1 MAASQYSFSAL
12 CWAKSYSGKAR
23 CQHGAWAFR
32 SCISRHQPAIDRD
45 HRAGQERGRGQAQA
59 QRHMGDLF
67 RRAVAAERGAAPGI
81 NRLVLVADPRRH
93 AGRDRAGAD
102 AVHRDAVAAEL
113 DRERARQPGH
123 AGLRCRIGAVQRGG
137 AERLGGRD
145 IDDARR
151 FRLPQVRQRGADDA
165 LMRGQHDSD
174 AFGPGLVVAV
184 IVDRGAHGYAGIVD
198 DDIEPAEGFRDV
210 VDHGLDVV
218 AIGHVQRPCF
228 CSAAARNDAVHHGL
242 RGVHGY
248 IRDGDLGALGREHA
262 RRGAA
267 HAAGRAGDENGKIF
281 HGPAELFEIGHRR
294 FFPNKTLFNR
304 QLDWL
309 GSHRSGKRSN
319 QQGQGA
325 AMNELDFSGKQVL
338 VVGGSSGIGNGI
350 AQAFR
355 AKGARVAVCGTRA
368 GAADY
373 SATEGS
379 HLDGLDY
386 FRLDVSDA
394 GAVENFRAPFER
406 LDVLVLAQGAVIY
419 RRGEFAMDG
428 FRKVLEV
435 NLMSLMA
442 CAGKFHDLL
451 SRAKGSLIIVSSTAA
466 YHSTKGNPAYN
477 ASKTGAVGLTRTL
490 AQAWAEDGI
499 RVNGIAPGLVDTKMT
514 KVTTQNPKR
523 LEGAIERIPLKRLGT
538 PADMA
543 GAALFLASPLSAYV
557 LGQTLIVDGGL
568 IL

>member
-1 MAASQYSFSAL
+1 
-12 CWAKSYSGKAR
+12 
-23 CQHGAWAFR
+23 
-32 SCISRHQPAIDRD
+32 
-45 HRAGQERGRGQAQA
+45 
-59 QRHMGDLF
+59 
-67 RRAVAAERGAAPGI
+67 
-81 NRLVLVADPRRH
+81 
-93 AGRDRAGAD
+93 
-102 AVHRDAVAAEL
+102 
-113 DRERARQPGH
+113 
-123 AGLRCRIGAVQRGG
+123 
-137 AERLGGRD
+137 
-145 IDDARR
+145 
-151 FRLPQVRQRGADDA
+151 
-165 LMRGQHDSD
+165 
-174 AFGPGLVVAV
+174 
-184 IVDRGAHGYAGIVD
+184 
-198 DDIEPAEGFRDV
+198 
-210 VDHGLDVV
+210 
-218 AIGHVQRPCF
+218 
-228 CSAAARNDAVHHGL
+228 
-242 RGVHGY
+242 
-248 IRDGDLGALGREHA
+248 
-262 RRGAA
+262 
-267 HAAGRAGDENGKIF
+267 
-281 HGPAELFEIGHRR
+281 
-294 FFPNKTLFNR
+294 
-304 QLDWL
+304 
-309 GSHRSGKRSN
+309 
-319 QQGQGA
+319 
-325 AMNELDFSGKQVL
+325 MNELDFSGKQVL

-355 AKGARVAVCGTRA
+355 SKGARVAVCGTRA

-373 SATEGS
+373 SAAEGS

-394 GAVENFRAPFER
+394 GAIENFHPPFER

-451 SRAKGSLIIVSSTAA
+451 SDAKGSLIVVSSTAA

-538 PADMA
+538 PDDMA
-543 GAALFLASPLSAYV
+543 GAALFLASPLSAYL